1 MAPLEGTVLRDN
13 VPGELRA
20 KRQWMAWRRGDAKPD
35 GRFDK
40 PPVSLRHGYD
50 GSSNYPSD
58 WGTFEEAVAFAQRH
72 GLPGVEFV
80 FTKDDPYCGVD
91 LDQCRNPERE
101 PSKDGRGRS

>member
-50 GSSNYPSD
+50 GSSNNPSD